1 MENSLKNI
9 PLKYL
14 LLLFVFFSPLT
25 FAQCVESD
33 DQCAPVNQWEFTLAV
48 GAGILTNPLHG
59 GSNIPLVLIPKI
71 SYYGEK
77 IFFENNALGYSFY
90 ETNQFSLSA
99 IGLINREN
107 TFFSRWHPSNV
118 FVPLDTSSTIS
129 TPDSGES
136 INQDTT
142 IAKIDLNDIA
152 ERKWA
157 LDTGIQANWFI
168 SEQSTLA
175 VRLLHD
181 INGTYN
187 GFNGKIEYNHRFT
200 AFDIP
205 QIQWKI
211 TTGLNWLS
219 RQQVDYYYG
228 IGEKDTKNVNHFYQ
242 GKSAINPYIKLHSV
256 YKLNNDWRLTFTAR
270 SEFLPKAISNSPLI
284 KDDIIKTVFLGVVY
298 VF

>member
-1 MENSLKNI
+1 MEKSLKNI

-90 ETNQFSLSA
+90 ETNNYSISA

-168 SEQSTLA
+168 S
-175 VRLLHD
+175 
-181 INGTYN
+181 
-187 GFNGKIEYNHRFT
+187 
-200 AFDIP
+200 
-205 QIQWKI
+205 
-211 TTGLNWLS
+211 
-219 RQQVDYYYG
+219 
-228 IGEKDTKNVNHFYQ
+228 
-242 GKSAINPYIKLHSV
+242 
-256 YKLNNDWRLTFTAR
+256 
-270 SEFLPKAISNSPLI
+270 
-284 KDDIIKTVFLGVVY
+284 
-298 VF
+298 